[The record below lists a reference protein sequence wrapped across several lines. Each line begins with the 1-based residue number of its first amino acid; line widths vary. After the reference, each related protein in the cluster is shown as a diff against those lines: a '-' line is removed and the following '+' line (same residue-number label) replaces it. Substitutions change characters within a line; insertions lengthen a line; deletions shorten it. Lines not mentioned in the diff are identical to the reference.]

1 MTEQNI
7 ANRIACKNIDINA
20 SSFHQTILLELEK
33 LLEDVI
39 GYEES
44 KSFISMVADKVGE
57 LLYNKY
63 KVEINDEAM
72 TLDTIAHVLVDLKR
86 RIGGRFR
93 VSEVS
98 KNAIVLLNTKCP
110 FGVNVVGKRPLCSM
124 TANVF
129 GKIVST
135 QFSYAA
141 VELKKT
147 IANGDGHCHIVIHLE
162 PSSDDTGA
170 LNEYFG

>member
-7 ANRIACKNIDINA
+7 ANRIACKNIDIDA

-63 KVEINDEAM
+63 KVEISDETM
-72 TLDTIAHVLVDLKR
+72 TLDTIAHVLVLSL
-86 RIGGRFR
+86 I
-93 VSEVS
+93 
-98 KNAIVLLNTKCP
+98 
-110 FGVNVVGKRPLCSM
+110 
-124 TANVF
+124 
-129 GKIVST
+129 
-135 QFSYAA
+135 
-141 VELKKT
+141 
-147 IANGDGHCHIVIHLE
+147 HI
-162 PSSDDTGA
+162 
-170 LNEYFG
+170 